1 MGICDEIKSQKYKY
15 ILCQK
20 KWTKSSAVLQFHLKK
35 DPRLNEIWRTLWF
48 SNPNAN
54 LSQYSSVNRSMYM
67 ILNKELEHSVCSKW
81 NLGLFLKRIKSN
93 FAGFLLWILS
103 TFSNFKIILESPLRK
118 TRECDP
124 SDQGAGEGVWKKYKS
139 NFHKNRNKRKMSWG
153 KKAKVNLTLS
163 ERESNRFA

>member
-1 MGICDEIKSQKYKY
+1 MYFVSKEVDKVIGSFAIS
-15 ILCQK
+15 
-20 KWTKSSAVLQFHLKK
+20 LKK
-35 DPRLNEIWRTLWF
+35 RPKSEWNLKDT
-48 SNPNAN
+48 PNAN
-54 LSQYSSVNRSMYM
+54 MSQNSSVNRSMYM
-67 ILNKELEHSVCSKW
+67 IINKELEHSVCSKW

>member
-1 MGICDEIKSQKYKY
+1 MGKPRNTRKYPTHAEIPE
-15 ILCQK
+15 IPGNTRK
-20 KWTKSSAVLQFHLKK
+20 KKTGHW
-35 DPRLNEIWRTLWF
+35 
-48 SNPNAN
+48 
-54 LSQYSSVNRSMYM
+54 SQYSSVNRSMYM
-67 ILNKELEHSVCSKW
+67 IINKELEHSVCSKW